1 VFGSTAFT
9 AKIAGTLPLTLNPGD
24 SLSITITFSPTSTA
38 QSSAQLDVPYV
49 ETVSG
54 NVTNTNTITLSLQ
67 GIAPGFALS
76 YVLQTNLNVVPL
88 QPGGTVPF
96 PPTLV
101 GTTAQAALNI
111 TNTGSAPGTVTGIT
125 ISGSAFTLQG
135 VPLLP
140 ATVVAG
146 QTLQVLV
153 LYQPKGVTTDAGQVM
168 LTFGSGPSVTVNL
181 TGSGSSPS
189 LTYQLLTTNPPTTVS
204 PGGTITLPNANLGQS
219 TSVPLRVLNSGNANA
234 TLTAIN
240 VTGQGYSLSNAP
252 ALPQTLAPGASITLT
267 VNFTPTAPG
276 TIPGTLTVNSDTFS
290 LSGVGLGSL
299 LTFSYAAGGATITLG
314 GTNNSVVFSPV
325 AITQSEQ
332 LKLDVKNTGTLAA
345 TISNIG
351 LQAAGGPF
359 SLSGQP
365 PLPVT
370 LAPNSDFQITIT
382 FTPTTLGLSTAN
394 LLFDTTTIVLQ
405 GLGTLPPPL
414 PSYTISGPSGNA
426 APMTQPT
433 VGLTLASP
441 YPVAISGTLA
451 INVTGALPADPAVQ
465 FITGGNTVLFTI
477 PANQTSAVFG
487 AQGTQLGIQTGT
499 VASTITITPSFT
511 TLAGGVNITPTPPEM
526 LQFTVAAAAPALI
539 AVQVTGEATAAP
551 VAGQTTSTSSFT
563 IQVTGFTTTRSLT
576 SAMVQF
582 SIAPGYSMPTSQFT
596 VNVNPI
602 ATVWFQSAASKAFGS
617 QFTMAIPFTFQ
628 GVVPAG
634 QSVLSAIA
642 SVSVTMS
649 NAVGSSSSFQVALH

>member
-1 VFGSTAFT
+1 MKIRRIAFGGSLALALALSASAQAIPFQLLITQGPNTSTVQDGGAVSFAAPVGGSQTAQLNATYSGSGKVTVSQPAEVFGSTAFT

-38 QSSAQLDVPYV
+38 QSNAQLDVPYM

-153 LYQPKGVTTDAGQVM
+153 LYQPKGVTTDTGQVM

-240 VTGQGYSLSNAP
+240 VTGQGYSSAMRQSSRRRWRRAP
-252 ALPQTLAPGASITLT
+252 A
-267 VNFTPTAPG
+267 
-276 TIPGTLTVNSDTFS
+276 
-290 LSGVGLGSL
+290 
-299 LTFSYAAGGATITLG
+299 
-314 GTNNSVVFSPV
+314 
-325 AITQSEQ
+325 
-332 LKLDVKNTGTLAA
+332 
-345 TISNIG
+345 
-351 LQAAGGPF
+351 
-359 SLSGQP
+359 
-365 PLPVT
+365 
-370 LAPNSDFQITIT
+370 
-382 FTPTTLGLSTAN
+382 
-394 LLFDTTTIVLQ
+394 
-405 GLGTLPPPL
+405 
-414 PSYTISGPSGNA
+414 
-426 APMTQPT
+426 
-433 VGLTLASP
+433 
-441 YPVAISGTLA
+441 
-451 INVTGALPADPAVQ
+451 
-465 FITGGNTVLFTI
+465 
-477 PANQTSAVFG
+477 
-487 AQGTQLGIQTGT
+487 
-499 VASTITITPSFT
+499 
-511 TLAGGVNITPTPPEM
+511 
-526 LQFTVAAAAPALI
+526 
-539 AVQVTGEATAAP
+539 
-551 VAGQTTSTSSFT
+551 
-563 IQVTGFTTTRSLT
+563 
-576 SAMVQF
+576 
-582 SIAPGYSMPTSQFT
+582 
-596 VNVNPI
+596 
-602 ATVWFQSAASKAFGS
+602 
-617 QFTMAIPFTFQ
+617 
-628 GVVPAG
+628 
-634 QSVLSAIA
+634 
-642 SVSVTMS
+642 
-649 NAVGSSSSFQVALH
+649 